1 MPATLTDIC
10 FNFTHSSFRRDE
22 ADVLQRAI
30 DAGVTTLIVTGS
42 SVEESQQGI
51 VLAHKYP
58 DNLYA
63 TAGVHPHLAKE
74 WDASSPAAIK
84 KMLVDKKI
92 KAVGE
97 CGLDYNRD
105 FSPRD
110 KQRYAMEAQLELAV
124 ESGLPVFLHERDAH
138 DDFIRI
144 LATYK
149 SELADAV
156 VHCFTG
162 TQSQM
167 EAYLELDCH
176 IGITGWICDERRGHH
191 LQDFVGLIPDNRLM
205 VETDAPYLT
214 PRNLKPQPR
223 DRRNEPVFLPHIC
236 EAVARARGETPEQVA
251 ASTDKTAKLFFRLEN

>member
-1 MPATLTDIC
+1 MLIDIC

-22 ADVLQRAI
+22 TDVLQRAI
-30 DAGVTTLIVTGS
+30 DAGVTTLMVTGS
-42 SVEESQQGI
+42 SIEESQQGI
-51 VLAHKYP
+51 ALAHKYP

-74 WDASSPAAIK
+74 WDASSSTAIR
-84 KMLVDKKI
+84 KMAEDEKVRAI
-92 KAVGE
+92 GE

-105 FSPRD
+105 FSPRE

-124 ESGLPVFLHERDAH
+124 EAGLPVFLHERDAH
-138 DDFIRI
+138 DDFIKI
-144 LATYK
+144 LESYK

-162 TQSQM
+162 EQSQM

-191 LQDFVGLIPDNRLM
+191 LQDFVKLIPGNRLM
-205 VETDAPYLT
+205 IETDAPYLT
-214 PRNLKPQPR
+214 PRDLKPQPKN
-223 DRRNEPVFLPHIC
+223 RRNEPVFLPHIC
-236 EAVARARGETPEQVA
+236 ETVARARGETTAEVA
-251 ASTDKTAKLFFRLEN
+251 SSTHQTAELFFRLENLA